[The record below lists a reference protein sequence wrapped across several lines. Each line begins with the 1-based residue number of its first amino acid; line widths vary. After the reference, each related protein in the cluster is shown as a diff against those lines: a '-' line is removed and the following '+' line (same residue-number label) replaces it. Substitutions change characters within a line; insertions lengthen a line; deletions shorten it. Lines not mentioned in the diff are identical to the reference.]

1 MRILI
6 VEDNE
11 LIVKSLT
18 ALLHYQSYAVEV
30 ATNGQ
35 VAWDLVQAF
44 NYDLILLD
52 IMLPGLDGI
61 SLCRQLRSHGS
72 KVPIL
77 LLTGRDSGH
86 DKAMGLDAG
95 ADDYVV
101 KPFDSKELVARIRAL
116 LRRNSSTLSPILEWG
131 KLRLDPSNLEVR
143 YETQPIQLTS
153 KEYALLELLMRYPKR
168 VFSCDVIL
176 EHIWS
181 FENTPTEEAV
191 RTQIKGLRQKL
202 KAVGAAADLIETVYG
217 IGYRLKALPTK
228 PISNISLKGESKQ
241 QQQTSSALT
250 EVQSRF
256 KKRINQHIAV
266 LEQAATAYLQE
277 TLNQELRTL
286 AEREAQILVGSLSH
300 YGLNKGAQLARTI
313 KHHLQ
318 LSQPSTKEAKYL
330 HKLVM
335 ALRKEIESSS
345 QGAVS
350 KLANSKDGRPKL
362 LVVDSDRQLARE
374 LVIRAEAQGI
384 IAEVATTLFEVRDK
398 IDCVRPDAVLLD
410 PIVGNTTEESFA
422 LLAELLLQTPPV
434 PVVVFTAHSNLDARL
449 KVARLGG
456 RTFLQKPIPANDVIQ
471 VVTHILQPTN
481 VGSEA
486 VVMVAD
492 NNPQTP
498 ATLRALIEP
507 WGLKAIVEN
516 DPQQFWETLEASAP
530 DLLIVNLDMPNLN
543 GIELCQV
550 VRNDVR
556 WGGLP
561 ILFLAKNIDTTTIHQ
576 IFAAG
581 ADDFVS
587 NPIVGSELVT
597 RILHR
602 LERTKLQQSLAE
614 IDPLTRVYNRYRA
627 TQDLNKLLRLSLR
640 HNQPMCLAI
649 LELDHFKQ
657 INSDFGHA
665 SGDAVLRQ
673 LGQLLQQSFRGEDVV
688 SRWGA
693 EEFVVGMYGMT
704 RSHGLQRVVQIL
716 ETLHE
721 HEFIA
726 SNNSKFQVTA
736 SAGIAQYSEDGDDLQ
751 SLYKS
756 ANIALDRAKATGCNC
771 VLPALIEN

>member
-11 LIVKSLT
+11 SIVKALT

-35 VAWDLVQAF
+35 AAWDLIQAF

-61 SLCRQLRSHGS
+61 SLCRQLRSHGFT
-72 KVPIL
+72 VPIL

-101 KPFDSKELVARIRAL
+101 KPFDAKELVARIRAL
-116 LRRNSSTLSPILEWG
+116 LRRNSSTSASPVLEWG
-131 KLRLDPSNLEVR
+131 KLRLDPSNLEVC
-143 YETQPIQLTS
+143 YEAQPIQLTP

-168 VFSCDVIL
+168 VFSCDAIL

-202 KAVGAAADLIETVYG
+202 KAVGAPTDLIETVYG
-217 IGYRLKALPTK
+217 IGYRLKSLPLTS
-228 PISNISLKGESKQ
+228 ISNIALKEEKK
-241 QQQTSSALT
+241 QQTSSTLA
-250 EVQSRF
+250 EAQHQW
-256 KKRINQHIAV
+256 KERINQHVTV
-266 LEQAATAYLQE
+266 LEQAATANLQQ
-277 TLNQELRTL
+277 TQSQELQTF
-286 AEREAQILVGSLSH
+286 AEREAQTLVASLCH
-300 YGLNKGAQLARTI
+300 YGLNKSAQLARTI
-313 KHHLQ
+313 KHYLQ
-318 LSQPSTKEAKYL
+318 LTHPSHKEAKYL

-335 ALRKEIESSS
+335 ALRKEIDSSS
-345 QGAVS
+345 QGLVS
-350 KLANSKDGRPKL
+350 KLANSKDGRSKL
-362 LVVDSDRQLARE
+362 LIVDCDCQLARE
-374 LVIRAEAQGI
+374 LAIRSEAQGVL
-384 IAEVATTLFEVRDK
+384 AEVATTLSEVRDK
-398 IDCVRPDAVLLD
+398 IVCVRPDAVLLD
-410 PIVGNTTEESFA
+410 PIVGNTIEESFA

-434 PVVVFTAHSNLDARL
+434 PIIVFTRDSNFDTRL
-449 KVARLGG
+449 EVARLGG
-456 RTFLQKPIPANDVIQ
+456 RTFLQKPMPANEVIQ
-471 VVTHILQPTN
+471 VITHILQPTHP
-481 VGSEA
+481 GSTS
-486 VVMVAD
+486 VVMVVD
-492 NNPQTP
+492 SDPQSPT
-498 ATLRALIEP
+498 TLQTLLEP

-516 DPQQFWETLEASAP
+516 NPRQFWDTLETSVP
-530 DLLIVNLDMPNLN
+530 DLLILNLDMPNLN

-561 ILFLAKNIDTTTIHQ
+561 ILFLANNIDATTIHQ

-587 NPIVGSELVT
+587 NPIVGPELVT
-597 RILHR
+597 RIVHR
-602 LERTKLQQSLAE
+602 LERTKLQRSLAE
-614 IDPLTRVYNRYRA
+614 IDPLTRVYNRHRA

-649 LELDHFKQ
+649 LEIDNFKQ

-665 SGDAVLRQ
+665 SGDTVLRQ

-688 SRWGA
+688 SRWGE
-693 EEFVVGMYGMT
+693 EEFVVGMYGMS
-704 RSHGLQRVVQIL
+704 RNQGLQRVVQIL
-716 ETLHE
+716 EKIHE
-721 HEFIA
+721 YKFTA
-726 SNNSKFQVTA
+726 NNNVKFQVTA
-736 SAGIAQYSEDGDDLQ
+736 SAGVAQYFEDGDDLQ

-756 ANIALDRAKATGCNC
+756 ASIALDRARTTGCNC
-771 VLPALIEN
+771 ALPTPTQN

>member
-1 MRILI
+1 MRVLI

-11 LIVKSLT
+11 SIVKSLT

-30 ATNGQ
+30 AGNGQ
-35 VAWDLVQAF
+35 AAWDLVRAF

-61 SLCRQLRSHGS
+61 SLCRQLRSHGFT
-72 KVPIL
+72 VPIL

-101 KPFDSKELVARIRAL
+101 KPFDCKELIARIRAL
-116 LRRNSSTLSPILEWG
+116 LRRNSSTQSPVLEWG
-131 KLRLDPSNLEVR
+131 KLRLDPSNLEVC
-143 YETQPIQLTS
+143 YEAQPIQLTP

-168 VFSCDVIL
+168 VFSCNAIL

-228 PISNISLKGESKQ
+228 QRSHISLKGESQQ
-241 QQQTSSALT
+241 QQQTSPALA
-250 EVQSRF
+250 EVQHRF
-256 KKRINQHIAV
+256 KERINQHITV

-277 TLNQELRTL
+277 TQTEELRTF
-286 AEREAQILVGSLSH
+286 AEREAQTLIASLCH

-318 LSQPSTKEAKYL
+318 LSQPSTKETKYL

-345 QGAVS
+345 PGSVS

-362 LVVDSDRQLARE
+362 LIVDSDRQLARE
-374 LVIRAEAQGI
+374 LAIRSKAQGI
-384 IAEVATTLFEVRDK
+384 IAEVATTITEVRDK

-434 PVVVFTAHSNLDARL
+434 PVVVFTTHSNLNTRL
-449 KVARLGG
+449 EVARLGG
-456 RTFLQKPIPANDVIQ
+456 RTFLQKPMPANEVIQ

-481 VGSEA
+481 IGSEA

-498 ATLRALIEP
+498 ATLQTLLEP

-516 DPQQFWETLEASAP
+516 NPQQFWETLEASTP

-550 VRNDVR
+550 VRNDIR

-561 ILFLAKNIDTTTIHQ
+561 ILCLANNIDATTIHQ

-587 NPIVGSELVT
+587 IPIVGPELVT

-602 LERTKLQQSLAE
+602 LERTKLQRSLAE
-614 IDPLTRVYNRYRA
+614 IDPLTRVYNRHRA

-649 LELDHFKQ
+649 LELDKFKQ

-665 SGDAVLRQ
+665 AGDAVLRQ
-673 LGQLLQQSFRGEDVV
+673 LGQLLQRSFRGEDVV
-688 SRWGA
+688 SRWGG
-693 EEFVVGMYGMT
+693 EEFVVGLYGMT
-704 RSHGLQRVVQIL
+704 RSQGLQRVVQIL
-716 ETLHE
+716 ETLQE
-721 HEFIA
+721 QKFTA

-756 ANIALDRAKATGCNC
+756 ASIALSRARSTGCNSA
-771 VLPALIEN
+771 LPAITQN

>member
-11 LIVKSLT
+11 SIVKSLT

-35 VAWDLVQAF
+35 AAWDLVQAF

-61 SLCRQLRSHGS
+61 SLCRQLRSRGLT
-72 KVPIL
+72 VPIL

-101 KPFDSKELVARIRAL
+101 KPFDSKELIARIRAL
-116 LRRNSSTLSPILEWG
+116 LRRSSSTPSPILEWG
-131 KLRLDPSNLEVR
+131 KLRLDPSNLEVC
-143 YETQPIQLTS
+143 YEAKPIQLTP
-153 KEYALLELLMRYPKR
+153 KEYALLELLMRSPKR
-168 VFSCDVIL
+168 VFSCNAIL

-202 KAVGAAADLIETVYG
+202 KAVGAPTDLIETVYG
-217 IGYRLKALPTK
+217 IGYRLKSLSTK
-228 PISNISLKGESKQ
+228 PNTNISLKKENKQ
-241 QQQTSSALT
+241 QQQTLSVLA
-250 EVQSRF
+250 EVQHRL
-256 KKRINQHIAV
+256 KERINQHITV
-266 LEQAATAYLQE
+266 LEQAAKAYLQQ
-277 TLNQELRTL
+277 TQSQELRTF
-286 AEREAQILVGSLSH
+286 AEREAQTLVASLCH

-318 LSQPSTKEAKYL
+318 ISQPSTQEAKYL
-330 HKLVM
+330 YQLVM
-335 ALRKEIESSS
+335 ALRKEIESS
-345 QGAVS
+345 QGLVS

-362 LVVDSDRQLARE
+362 LIVDSDCQLARE
-374 LVIRAEAQGI
+374 LAIRSEAQGI
-384 IAEVATTLFEVRDK
+384 VVEVATTLSEVREK
-398 IDCVRPDAVLLD
+398 IDGVRPDAVLLD

-434 PVVVFTAHSNLDARL
+434 PIVVFTTHSNLNTRL
-449 KVARLGG
+449 EVARLGG
-456 RTFLQKPIPANDVIQ
+456 RTFLQKPMAANEVIQ
-471 VVTHILQPTN
+471 AIAHILQPTN
-481 VGSEA
+481 IGSEA

-498 ATLRALIEP
+498 ATLQALLEP

-516 DPQQFWETLEASAP
+516 DPQQFWDTLEASTP
-530 DLLIVNLDMPNLN
+530 DLLILNLDMPNLN

-550 VRNDVR
+550 VRNDAR

-561 ILFLAKNIDTTTIHQ
+561 ILFLANNIDATTIHQ
-576 IFAAG
+576 IFAVG

-587 NPIVGSELVT
+587 NPIVGPEVVT

-602 LERTKLQQSLAE
+602 LERTKLQRSLAE
-614 IDPLTRVYNRYRA
+614 IDPLTRVYNRHRA

-649 LELDHFKQ
+649 LELDNFKQ

-665 SGDAVLRQ
+665 AGDTVLRQ

-688 SRWGA
+688 SRWGG

-704 RSHGLQRVVQIL
+704 RSQGLQRVVQIL
-716 ETLHE
+716 ETIHNYK
-721 HEFIA
+721 FTV
-726 SNNSKFQVTA
+726 SNKIEFQVTA
-736 SAGIAQYSEDGDDLQ
+736 SAGVAQYFEDGDDLQ

-756 ANIALDRAKATGCNC
+756 ANIALGRARANGCHSAFPTLTQN
-771 VLPALIEN
+771 